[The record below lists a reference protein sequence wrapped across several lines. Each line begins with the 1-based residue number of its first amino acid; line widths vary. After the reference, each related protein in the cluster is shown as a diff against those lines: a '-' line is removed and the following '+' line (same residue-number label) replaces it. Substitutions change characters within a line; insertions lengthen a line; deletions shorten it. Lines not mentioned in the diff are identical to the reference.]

1 MISLD
6 FDTNE
11 SAIKLDVHQWDSN
24 IVLVA
29 HNGYSY
35 TRIVIPVSEIK
46 ELVNKLNKYNDEA
59 ESVQ

>member
-1 MISLD
+1 MIAID

-11 SAIKLDVHQWDSN
+11 SAVKLDVHKWDKN

-35 TRIVIPVSEIK
+35 TRIVVPVEK
-46 ELVNKLNKYNDEA
+46 LDELIEKLIQKKADET
-59 ESVQ
+59 ESI

>member
-1 MISLD
+1 MIALD

-11 SAIKLDVHQWDSN
+11 GAVKLDVHKWDKN

-35 TRIVIPVSEIK
+35 TRVVVPVEK
-46 ELVNKLNKYNDEA
+46 LDELIEKLIQKKADET
-59 ESVQ
+59 ESI

>member
-1 MISLD
+1 MIALD

-11 SAIKLDVHQWDSN
+11 GAVKLDVHKWDKN

-35 TRIVIPVSEIK
+35 TRVVVPIEK
-46 ELVNKLNKYNDEA
+46 LDELIEKLIQKKNDET
-59 ESVQ
+59 ESI